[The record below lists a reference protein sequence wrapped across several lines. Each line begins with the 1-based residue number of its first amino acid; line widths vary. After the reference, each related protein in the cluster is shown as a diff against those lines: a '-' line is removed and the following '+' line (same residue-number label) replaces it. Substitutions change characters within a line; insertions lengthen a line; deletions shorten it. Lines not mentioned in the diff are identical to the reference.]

1 VVSTTDIT
9 NMSRRAAVMSL
20 EGCTVC
26 GRTGVLRRG
35 LCGADYEAL
44 RRKHTYLGIWDARR
58 APVGPVLEHIDV
70 LIDAGLS
77 RSAVAALAGT
87 TTTWMR
93 RAARPGRKWVESPVA
108 AAVLAIP
115 VPVAPQHLA
124 PGGSRVDAT
133 GTVRRLQALTALGYT
148 QEAVLARLGVSGW
161 GHCLWSG
168 RRRLVNAATA
178 RRVER
183 LYEELCMTPAPPSPG
198 ATRARNT
205 AARRGYPPP
214 LAWDDIDDPDA
225 RPYVPPTVVR
235 PLTSAGRRAVP
246 HDFAEVVADH
256 RALGR
261 SDDAIA
267 AALGLKL
274 DTLQMRLRRAAS

>member
-1 VVSTTDIT
+1 VVSNTDVT
-9 NMSRRAAVMSL
+9 NMSRRAAVTGL
-20 EGCTVC
+20 QGCTRC
-26 GRTGVLRRG
+26 GRPGVLRRG
-35 LCGADYEAL
+35 LCGAHYEAM
-44 RRKHTYLGIWDARR
+44 RRKHTYLGSWDARR
-58 APVGPVLEHIDV
+58 TPVEPVLAHIGV

-77 RSAVAALAGT
+77 KNAIAALADT

-115 VPVAPQHLA
+115 VPVAAQHLA

-148 QEAVLARLGVSGW
+148 QEAILRRLGASNW
-161 GHCLWSG
+161 LNCLWSG
-168 RRRLVNAATA
+168 RRRVVNATTA
-178 RRVER
+178 QQVER
-183 LYEELCMTPAPPSPG
+183 LYDELCMTPAPPSPG

-214 LAWDDIDDPDA
+214 LAWDDIDDPAA
-225 RPYVPPTVVR
+225 RPYSPPAMVR

-246 HDFAEVVADH
+246 HNFVDVVADH
-256 RALGR
+256 RAIGR
-261 SDDAIA
+261 TDEAIA
-267 AALGLKL
+267 AALGLKV
-274 DTLQMRLRRAAS
+274 DTLQTRLRRAAS